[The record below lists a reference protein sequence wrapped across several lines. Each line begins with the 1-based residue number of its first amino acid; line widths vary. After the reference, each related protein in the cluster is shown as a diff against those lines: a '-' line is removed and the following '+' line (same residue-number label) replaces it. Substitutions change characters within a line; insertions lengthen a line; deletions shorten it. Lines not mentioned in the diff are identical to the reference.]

1 MNGQE
6 FWQLIAKI
14 DWEKEE
20 NDERLEPVIEVLSR
34 KSVEEIYEFDS
45 VLAQKLY
52 ELDGQVYAEN
62 LAPED
67 AYGAQEGYFSN
78 DYFLYARCC
87 VVANGQEYFENV
99 KANPEQ
105 MPKGLDYEPLLYV
118 GLEAFKRKTGKTDD
132 DFFANWNLPV
142 SYETFSNEEK
152 WK

>member
-1 MNGQE
+1 MNEQE

-14 DWEKEE
+14 DWKKK
-20 NDERLEPVIEVLSR
+20 DDDKRLKPVVEALSR

-45 VLAQKLY
+45 VLAQKLH

-67 AYGAQEGYFSN
+67 AYGSQEGYFSN
-78 DYFLYARCC
+78 DYFLYVRCC
-87 VVANGQEYFENV
+87 VVANGKDFFDKV

-105 MPKGLDYEPLLYV
+105 MPKGLDYEPLLYI

-132 DFFANWNLPV
+132 EFFANWNPSI
-142 SYETFSNEEK
+142 SYETFSNKDK
-152 WK
+152 WQ